1 MKPTRAW
8 FAVLP
13 IILLATC
20 SALAGE
26 RSGYKVTA
34 RYQPGG
40 EGGWDL
46 LAIDSAAQRLYL
58 SRSTRVQVLD
68 LHSGKL
74 VGEIPNTPGVHGV
87 AVAPELHRGFTS
99 NGRDSSVTVFD
110 LKTLAV
116 LSRIPIPS
124 RNPDAI
130 LYEAVTKRVFT
141 FNGGSD
147 NATAI
152 DAARGTVI
160 GEVALGGKPELAV
173 SDGHGR
179 VFVNLEDSSAVVAF
193 DAKTLAVQSRWPLAP
208 GQEPTGLAI
217 DRVHHRLFSACGN
230 QTMVVL
236 DAVSGR
242 VVATVPIGSRPD
254 GAEFDPASLCA
265 ISSNGEGTV
274 TVVHEDSPDQFT
286 VVGTDSTQR
295 GARTVVLDPKTHRLY
310 LPTASFGEAPAATPE
325 NPRPR
330 PPMVPGSFT
339 VLVLDR

>member
-1 MKPTRAW
+1 MKPMRAW
-8 FAVLP
+8 FTAFAFVILVVCAVE
-13 IILLATC
+13 A
-20 SALAGE
+20 AGKPT
-26 RSGYKVTA
+26 YKIAA

-40 EGGWDL
+40 EGGWDAL
-46 LAIDSAAQRLYL
+46 SVDPAGGRLYL

-68 LHSGKL
+68 LEGGKL
-74 VGEIPNTPGVHGV
+74 IGEIPNTPGVHGV
-87 AVAPELHRGFTS
+87 AIAPELHRGFTS

-116 LSRIPIPS
+116 LSRIQLPS

-130 LYEAVTKRVFT
+130 LYDPDTKRVFT

-152 DAARGTVI
+152 DAAKGAVL
-160 GEVALGGKPELAV
+160 GEVPLGGRPEFAV
-173 SDGHGR
+173 TDGHGR
-179 VFVNLEDSSAVVAF
+179 VFVNLEDSSAVVGF
-193 DAKTLAVQSRWPLAP
+193 DAKTLAVKSRWPLAP

-217 DRVHHRLFSACGN
+217 DRKHGRLFSACAN

-236 DAVSGR
+236 DAASGR

-274 TVVHEDSPDQFT
+274 TVVHEDSPDRFR
-286 VVGTDSTQR
+286 VVSTDSTQR
-295 GARTVVLDPKTHRLY
+295 SARTIALDPKTHRLY
-310 LPTASFGEAPAATPE
+310 LPAAMFGEAPAATPE

>member
-1 MKPTRAW
+1 MKPTQGW

-20 SALAGE
+20 SVLAGE
-26 RSGYKVTA
+26 RSGYKVTG

-40 EGGWDL
+40 DGGWDL